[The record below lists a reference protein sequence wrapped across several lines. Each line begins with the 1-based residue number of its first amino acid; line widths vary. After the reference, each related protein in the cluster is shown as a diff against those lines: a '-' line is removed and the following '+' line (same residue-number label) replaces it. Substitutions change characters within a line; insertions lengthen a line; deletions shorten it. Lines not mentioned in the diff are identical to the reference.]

1 MIEVEQVL
9 LQDDPYL
16 ALDIDEVGLDGL
28 SLTDEDG
35 VLLLVLGDA
44 LLQALDELLH
54 LLVLQAV
61 LRSLLLERVELV
73 PQRLNAVQHVR
84 VVDLP

>member
-16 ALDIDEVGLDGL
+16 ALNIDEVGLDGL

>member
-1 MIEVEQVL
+1 MIEAERVL
-9 LQDDPYL
+9 LQDIPYL
-16 ALDIDEVGLDGL
+16 ALYIDEVGLDGL

-35 VLLLVLGDA
+35 VLLLVLRDA
-44 LLQALDELLH
+44 LLQALDQLLH

-73 PQRLNAVQHVR
+73 TQRLNAVQHVR